1 MKNRIKLADTG
12 MDVVMKLS
20 EGNPGALSVCM
31 QVLEKGSKIDLDSAS
46 PIITLL
52 TFDDLGIYG
61 SRIWM
66 LYKDVCH
73 EDLTN
78 MLGVL
83 RGHQLGYV
91 TEWQLNHAIDHRG
104 NGLDVESVLSQ
115 VKEFLPNFGC

>member
-1 MKNRIKLADTG
+1 MKNKIELTDNG
-12 MDVVMKLS
+12 MDMLLKLS

>member
-1 MKNRIKLADTG
+1 MKNKIGLEDNG
-12 MDVVMKLS
+12 MDILLKLS
-20 EGNPGALSVCM
+20 EGNPGALTVCM
-31 QVLEKGSKIDLDSAS
+31 QVLERGPKIDPDSMH
-46 PIITLL
+46 PLLTLL

-73 EDLTN
+73 EDLAN

-83 RGHQLGYV
+83 RGHQLGYI

-115 VKEFLPNFGC
+115 VKEFLPNFGY